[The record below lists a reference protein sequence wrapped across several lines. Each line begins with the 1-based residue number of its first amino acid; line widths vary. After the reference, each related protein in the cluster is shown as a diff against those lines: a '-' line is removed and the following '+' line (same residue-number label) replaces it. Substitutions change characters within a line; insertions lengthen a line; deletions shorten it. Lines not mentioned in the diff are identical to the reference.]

1 MFCFQDTEVK
11 PIFNNNKRAVDFL
24 CVFFKLGAEERK
36 SSKWKTKL
44 FLILVFTST
53 RLNNI
58 ILMVPNILFGR
69 KNVFQQSVMIF
80 LLKTSELPSDPS
92 TVSGLELSAW
102 LVLKCT
108 NYRTGGGRGGGV
120 LQYSPDKY
128 RRIFLVSTHF
138 CFSLSANC
146 DPDLGKVAGK
156 WLLSLEVMYLH
167 V

>member
-92 TVSGLELSAW
+92 TVSGLVLSAW

-108 NYRTGGGRGGGV
+108 NYRTGAGGEGNGAG
-120 LQYSPDKY
+120 
-128 RRIFLVSTHF
+128 F
-138 CFSLSANC
+138 CSIHLINIDAQVWSLHTFAFPC
-146 DPDLGKVAGK
+146 LPIVTQIWVK
-156 WLLSLEVMYLH
+156 WQENGCSV
-167 V
+167 